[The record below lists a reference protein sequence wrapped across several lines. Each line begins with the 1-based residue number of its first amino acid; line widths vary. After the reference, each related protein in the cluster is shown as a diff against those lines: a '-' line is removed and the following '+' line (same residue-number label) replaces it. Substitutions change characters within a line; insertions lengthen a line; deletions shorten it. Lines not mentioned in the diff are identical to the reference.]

1 LKSEI
6 ISKHVENIE
15 MLFSLRKQYDG
26 KKSLFDPTE
35 FVKNQE
41 GSGKHIKSKENFKLD
56 RENNKK

>member
-1 LKSEI
+1 MME
-6 ISKHVENIE
+6 
-15 MLFSLRKQYDG
+15 

-41 GSGKHIKSKENFKLD
+41 GSGKHIKSKEKNFKLD